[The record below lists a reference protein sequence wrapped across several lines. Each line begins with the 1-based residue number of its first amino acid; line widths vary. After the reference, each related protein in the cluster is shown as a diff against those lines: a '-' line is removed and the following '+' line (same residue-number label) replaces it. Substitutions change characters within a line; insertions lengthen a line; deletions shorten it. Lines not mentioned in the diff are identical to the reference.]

1 MTPAVVKPMAALA
14 RCGYEVDVLCAAPF
28 SPFLGRDDSLLPYAE
43 RHFNTVSRLLP
54 PGGLL
59 RTLREHS
66 STLSQVP
73 DLMGVLQNKAFDTL
87 MSMDLDQYKT
97 IVTWSPFH
105 SINPVMVRLKKHCP
119 RVRWLAQ
126 FSDPWAA
133 NPLERHRLTK
143 LWNRW
148 HEPNTVRM
156 ADFIVHSS
164 AYSRDLMVKGHPAE
178 IMNKTAVIPHPF
190 DEDLYPARPKA
201 KNQQITL
208 RHIGVLFDRRSPEP
222 VFQAL
227 NILLERRPRLC
238 GQLVVELVG
247 TVPLE
252 MLQTPAA
259 QSLPPGM
266 IKRVPSVSYLDSLE
280 IMYDADVLLLI
291 EADTKRNLFVPSKL
305 SDYMGA
311 RTPIVGISPP
321 GGSEDIL
328 KGLGCWHAR
337 PHDIDG
343 IARAVEAAV
352 DYVGSG
358 SREPWCNEEYRRQ
371 FSNDLI
377 AGRFIDILKNLE
389 QR

>member
-1 MTPAVVKPMAALA
+1 
-14 RCGYEVDVLCAAPF
+14 
-28 SPFLGRDDSLLPYAE
+28 
-43 RHFNTVSRLLP
+43 
-54 PGGLL
+54 
-59 RTLREHS
+59 
-66 STLSQVP
+66 
-73 DLMGVLQNKAFDTL
+73 
-87 MSMDLDQYKT
+87 
-97 IVTWSPFH
+97 
-105 SINPVMVRLKKHCP
+105 
-119 RVRWLAQ
+119 
-126 FSDPWAA
+126 
-133 NPLERHRLTK
+133 
-143 LWNRW
+143 
-148 HEPNTVRM
+148 M

-164 AYSRDLMVKGHPAE
+164 AYSRDLMVNGHPAD
-178 IMNKTAVIPHPF
+178 IVNKTAVIPHPF
-190 DEDLYPARPKA
+190 DKDLYPARPKS
-201 KNQQITL
+201 KNQQIML

-227 NILLERRPRLC
+227 NNLLKRRPRLC

-247 TVPLE
+247 TVPPE
-252 MLQTPAA
+252 MLRTPAA
-259 QSLPPGM
+259 KSLPPGM
-266 IKRVPSVSYLDSLE
+266 IRHVASVSYLESLTM
-280 IMYDADVLLLI
+280 MYDADVLLLI

-358 SREPWCNEEYRRQ
+358 SRETWCNEDYRRQ

-377 AGRFIDILKNLE
+377 AGHFVNILKRLG